1 MNVEQL
7 NAMTDLELDMKC
19 AEIIGLTY
27 SFFWSKH
34 NYFSVTMPDG
44 SNEIACRGWTAYDDT
59 TGEKNKLPTEEQAY
73 LEVSDYHPTANT
85 TEGKSAAFDLMV
97 KYKLSITGYGK
108 FVIDAANDITVDF
121 GKITLQRAIVI
132 AAILSAQEK

>member
-1 MNVEQL
+1 MNLEQL
-7 NAMTDLELDMKC
+7 NAMTDLEIDIKC

-85 TEGKSAAFDLMV
+85 TEGKAQAFDLMD
-97 KYKLSITGYGK
+97 KFNLTIDFDTGLVHWDDGWTIYN
-108 FVIDAANDITVDF
+108 ANP
-121 GKITLQRAIVI
+121 QRAICEAV
-132 AAILSAQEK
+132 ILSAQEK

>member
-1 MNVEQL
+1 MNLEQL

-19 AEIIGLTY
+19 AEIIELTY

-85 TEGKSAAFDLMV
+85 SEGKAQLLSLMI
-97 KYKLSITGYGK
+97 KYKITPDY
-108 FVIDAANDITVDF
+108 AVDNF
-121 GKITLQRAIVI
+121 HRYICLKVLEVSQ
-132 AAILSAQEK
+132 K